1 MLVFP
6 MESPTGPL
14 QRIARLEEEANQ
26 LDDLPSLPSLSGIDF
41 TVEDSPPP
49 RSLSRQQTPS
59 SSKKYSQTTDILP
72 FTSTPAPAAAIL
84 RSQSTIFRA
93 DNRPSS
99 DGSTRTI
106 KTAVTQ
112 QSYPRSSTFSSLPQ
126 ELSADQISIEKVD
139 YGSGSGTDSAGSAK
153 RAKRSPRII
162 SPRNPVQ
169 ETLPQPEQDEH
180 DVTSSSADSYFN
192 PAREIDVL
200 DDLASTSF
208 HQALPS
214 PPVAVNDH
222 DYSIPL
228 TGDSPAVTG
237 SARVERMAANVS
249 TRRKLTARRMSTSDV
264 LPPRLAVSSS
274 SSTPSL
280 PSPPSLPS
288 APQSHFVETKFNKNA
303 TLGENAS
310 GLPSAFSPLRERNG
324 DSMLSVEIGRHASPR
339 SNNSHSDVMQIQ
351 PNEQDHLPATP
362 SVDGS
367 YSKVFVDSFA
377 TPREQRSSGEKRKEN
392 VLAALRSNTKPRL
405 AKGTPH
411 PKNVSM
417 RSQVPGSAEVFFTAT
432 TSDSA
437 IRRPVDSTPKVN
449 QYLSS
454 LNGLLSRQ
462 NQSLIKTVSHN
473 HEEMKR
479 LKKDSKKLRMMSLG
493 GSGEDESKS
502 AAEEE
507 GEATRSEELDQQ
519 IGGLIKGNSDINL
532 VHQQIS
538 EELGLDVDANSS
550 IAHSTVAD
558 DQVVEL
564 ERKVSK
570 LDSVVAGKDQEIVAL
585 RQQILEFQG
594 VSVSEEGRSAY
605 VQELQ
610 REIFV
615 LKDQVF
621 DALDKVEAK
630 EDENEQIRGEFY
642 ISAQKDTAVV
652 AQFSARNEEL
662 LAELEVR
669 DRQVAE
675 LNALTTDQVREF
687 QETMDALEQEL
698 CAGLEER
705 EAGLKTAK
713 EEMERKRQELE
724 EKIATSETIDEL
736 NQIVDEF
743 EGEVKQAQVEIAAI
757 TLERDDLVKRLELD
771 GSEKLQ
777 EANAKIVQLE
787 SIIDGKDQEI
797 VEAFA
802 ERERLGFELEDAIA
816 KINELESEHSGIY
829 TEFKEKSNTLRQAE
843 EALEESERQILRHE
857 EEMDALR
864 STLAT
869 ERMTGAALS
878 TQLAQF
884 RTHATK
890 AKSPLANELFSTS
903 TRDSTV
909 VALEDE
915 LEEAQKEIGELKARL
930 VEMEPSEVKD
940 LRIRTL
946 EETKVELETRVQ
958 SLKQQV
964 SLVASPNKTLADDSL
979 FFQSVRGLAT
989 PRTPGQFM
997 KNVRPCS
1004 LSRAQ
1009 ILTVRYVDGLV
1020 ADERFR
1026 QLVADESSRG
1036 DREIGRAGPTT
1047 PSPALDRQQRDRQQ
1061 TRSTRDR
1068 WLWYDY
1074 PRSTTRHRSR
1084 KNLAARSGVG
1094 GRAGIVRASSD
1105 EIGDGFVYRLWREV
1119 RRERGCG
1126 IEAQF
1131 ETHRVSS
1138 RLLLLC
1144 AFANTL

>member
-1 MLVFP
+1 MAGAGAMTDCDGTVFP

-41 TVEDSPPP
+41 TVQDSPPP
-49 RSLSRQQTPS
+49 RSAPLQQTPS
-59 SSKKYSQTTDILP
+59 SSKNPAKTTDILP
-72 FTSTPAPAAAIL
+72 FTSTPAPAAVAL
-84 RSQSTIFRA
+84 RSQSTIFLSGS
-93 DNRPSS
+93 RPSS
-99 DGSTRTI
+99 DGSIRTT
-106 KTAVTQ
+106 KTVTQ

-139 YGSGSGTDSAGSAK
+139 YGSGSGTDSAGDAK
-153 RAKRSPRII
+153 RAKRSPRVI
-162 SPRNPVQ
+162 SPAQ
-169 ETLPQPEQDEH
+169 QQPREDEH
-180 DVTSSSADSYFN
+180 DTTSSSANSYFN
-192 PAREIDVL
+192 PLKRLDDF

-208 HQALPS
+208 HQAIPS
-214 PPVAVNDH
+214 PPVAANDH
-222 DYSIPL
+222 DYSLPL
-228 TGDSPAVTG
+228 TGDVSAVTG
-237 SARVERMAANVS
+237 SAQARRIASQAANVS
-249 TRRKLTARRMSTSDV
+249 TRRKLSARRLSTSDV
-264 LPPRLAVSSS
+264 IPRVAVSTA

-280 PSPPSLPS
+280 PSPP
-288 APQSHFVETKFNKNA
+288 QSTPAVSEEQFVNRNS

-339 SNNSHSDVMQIQ
+339 SNNSHSDVIYIQ
-351 PNEQDHLPATP
+351 PDEQDHLPSTP

-367 YSKVFVDSFA
+367 YSKVFADSFA

-392 VLAALRSNTKPRL
+392 VIAALRSNTKPRM
-405 AKGTPH
+405 AKGTRH

-417 RSQVPGSAEVFFTAT
+417 RSQPPGSAEVFFTAT
-432 TSDSA
+432 TTDSA

-493 GSGEDESKS
+493 GSGGEDETKS
-502 AAEEE
+502 AAESEE
-507 GEATRSEELDQQ
+507 EATRSEELDQQ
-519 IGGLIKGNSDINL
+519 IGGLVKANSEINL

-538 EELGLDVDANSS
+538 EKLGLDVDANTT

-558 DQVVEL
+558 DQVLEL

-570 LDSVVAGKDQEIVAL
+570 LDSVVAGKDQEILAL
-585 RQQILEFQG
+585 RQQILESQG

-687 QETMDALEQEL
+687 QETMDALEKEL

-743 EGEVKQAQVEIAAI
+743 EAEVQEARAEIATI
-757 TLERDDLVKRLELD
+757 TLERDDLVKRLEAD
-771 GSEKLQ
+771 ATEKSEELV
-777 EANAKIVQLE
+777 NKIAQLE
-787 SIIDGKDQEI
+787 SVIDGKDQEL

-802 ERERLGFELEDAIA
+802 ERERLAFELEDAIA

-864 STLAT
+864 ATLAT
-869 ERMTGAALS
+869 ERKTGAALS
-878 TQLAQF
+878 TQIAQF
-884 RTHATK
+884 RTHASK

-930 VEMEPSEVKD
+930 IEVEGNGVKD

-958 SLKQQV
+958 SLKQQIT
-964 SLVASPNKTLADDSL
+964 LAAAPNKSLADDSL

-997 KNVRPCS
+997 KNVRLRNAPRR
-1004 LSRAQ
+1004 LV
-1009 ILTVRYVDGLV
+1009 LTLHSADAMV
-1020 ADERFR
+1020 ADERFWKLLRDGLRRRNR
-1026 QLVADESSRG
+1026 QT
-1036 DREIGRAGPTT
+1036 GRNRSTAS
-1047 PSPALDRQQRDRQQ
+1047 SPALLRQQRDRQQ
-1061 TRSTRDR
+1061 ARSTRDCR
-1068 WLWYDY
+1068 IRNYL
-1074 PRSTTRHRSR
+1074 PRSTTRQRSR
-1084 KNLAARSGVG
+1084 TNLATRSG
-1094 GRAGIVRASSD
+1094 
-1105 EIGDGFVYRLWREV
+1105 IGWTAR
-1119 RRERGCG
+1119 
-1126 IEAQF
+1126 
-1131 ETHRVSS
+1131 
-1138 RLLLLC
+1138 
-1144 AFANTL
+1144 